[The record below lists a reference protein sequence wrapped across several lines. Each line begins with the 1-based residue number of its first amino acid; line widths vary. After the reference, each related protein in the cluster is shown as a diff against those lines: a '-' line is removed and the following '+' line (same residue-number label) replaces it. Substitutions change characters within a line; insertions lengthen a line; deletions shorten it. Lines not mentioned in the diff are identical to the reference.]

1 MNKSH
6 KSELNRLL
14 ALSNLGIDYFEP
26 NKGLDNLVEIAAKI
40 SGMNVSM
47 INLIDSYTQWTVA
60 SVGIDRGQMAKED
73 SVCQYTMD
81 VDLGENFEIKD
92 LSRDNRFKDKDYVSG
107 SLQLK
112 YYWGIPLKTNEGF
125 SIGALCVLDKET
137 KELSPNQEELL
148 RKIANQIVDRLRINR
163 LILELN
169 QKLVESRKTNHK
181 LAHDIR
187 GPLIGIVGLGELIQS
202 GENSPEEDLEYLGL
216 MVKGGQEL
224 LDMVGSLLKST
235 LSVDKGI
242 SESSEMTNLV
252 SLKERMTQLF
262 QPQALIKEISLKVS
276 VEGETQLSFPK
287 IHALQILGNLIS
299 NAIKF
304 TPKDG
309 RVTVDMDLQKEEEEL
324 ILQAVVTDTGLGM
337 SSDKIRE
344 IEQMR
349 AKSEL
354 GSQGE
359 EGFGLGLMLVQSLL
373 EQQEGKMSIT
383 SQPGIGTSIK
393 VYFKVL

>member
-148 RKIANQIVDRLRINR
+148 QKIAIQIVDRLRINR

>member
-1 MNKSH
+1 MNKIN
-6 KSELNRLL
+6 KSELNRVL

-26 NKGLDNLVEIAAKI
+26 NKGLDNLVEIAAKV

-73 SVCQYTMD
+73 SVCQYPMD
-81 VDLGENFEIKD
+81 VDLGDNFEIKD

-148 RKIANQIVDRLRINR
+148 RRIANQIVDWLRINR

-169 QKLVESRKTNHK
+169 QKLVESKKTNHK

-187 GPLIGIVGLGELIQS
+187 GPFIGIVGLGELIQS
-202 GENSPEEDLEYLGL
+202 GENSPEENQEYLDL

-235 LSVDKGI
+235 LSVDRDG
-242 SESSEMTNLV
+242 SETSEVV
-252 SLKERMTQLF
+252 SLNSLKDRLTQLF
-262 QPQALIKEISLKVS
+262 QPQALVKDISLKISVS
-276 VEGETQLSFPK
+276 GETLLSFSK
-287 IHALQILGNLIS
+287 IYALQILGNLIS

-304 TPKDG
+304 TAQGGK
-309 RVTVDMDLQKEEEEL
+309 VTVDLDLQKEEEEL

-337 SSDKIRE
+337 SAEKIRE
-344 IEQMR
+344 IEHMS

-359 EGFGLGLMLVQSLL
+359 EGFGLGLMLVRSLL
-373 EQQEGKMSIT
+373 DQQEGKMSIT
-383 SQPGIGTSIK
+383 SKPGEGTSFK